1 MRRERGAALLSAML
15 TVTLV
20 ATFATAAL
28 WQQWRA
34 TEVETAERARVQAAW
49 ILTGA
54 LDWARLILREDARA
68 GGPDHFGE
76 PWAIAL
82 QEARLSTFLAVDR
95 QATETERDAFLSGAI
110 SDLQAR
116 LNLANLVQGEDI
128 DEASVEAFERLLE
141 RLELP
146 PDLAGRTAE
155 ALRRARQA
163 AGDPQAPL
171 KPDRIGQLG
180 LLGLPPAA
188 VQALAREATLLPDR
202 TPVNLNTASLN
213 VLIASI
219 EGLDVGAA
227 QRLIAAREREPLRS
241 LADAVRLLPVLE
253 GRLQDDRHAVAS
265 SHFEIRGRLRLD
277 DLAVEE
283 LSVVRRSGLSVSTLW
298 RERVSSRGVGPGSPP
313 LQ

>member
-128 DEASVEAFERLLE
+128 DGAAVEAFERLLE
-141 RLELP
+141 RLDLA

-155 ALRRARQA
+155 ALQRARQA

-188 VQALAREATLLPDR
+188 VQALARDATLLPER

-213 VLIASI
+213 VLMASI

-253 GRLQDDRHAVAS
+253 GRLQDDRHTVSS

-283 LSVVRRSGLSVSTLW
+283 VSVVKRSGLSVSTLW
-298 RERVSSRGVGPGSPP
+298 RERVSSRGAGAGSPP

>member
-1 MRRERGAALLSAML
+1 ML

-20 ATFATAAL
+20 ATFAVTAL

-34 TEVETAERARVQAAW
+34 TEIETAERARVQAAW

-116 LNLANLVQGEDI
+116 FNLSNLLQGEDV
-128 DEASVEAFERLLE
+128 DENAVEAFERLLE
-141 RLELP
+141 RLDLP
-146 PDLAGRTAE
+146 PALAGATAA
-155 ALRRARQA
+155 ALKRARQGT
-163 AGDPQAPL
+163 GDPQAPL
-171 KPDRIGQLG
+171 RPERVGQLG
-180 LLGLPPAA
+180 MLGLPPAA
-188 VQALAREATLLPDR
+188 VEALRREATLLPER

-213 VLIASI
+213 VLVASI
-219 EGLDVGAA
+219 EGLDVGGA

-241 LADAVRLLPVLE
+241 LADAVRLLPALE
-253 GRLQDDRHAVAS
+253 GQIKDGLHGVAS
-265 SHFEIRGRLRLD
+265 SHFEVRGRLRLD

-283 LSVVRRSGLSVSTLW
+283 LSVVKRSGLSVSTLW
-298 RERVSSRGVGPGSPP
+298 RERVSSRGAAAGSPP